1 MKSKGNE
8 KREGLYLIIM
18 SILLEILI
26 DSLLRVSSSS
36 SFTLLIT
43 LMVVISFVDV
53 TQFPDIKDLE
63 FVLQAVNV
71 CILGSQSSE
80 EKKGTERFCWRE
92 NYSTVCP
99 SIDPREQM
107 DIQDMTDLCATNA
120 KYKHPLRSV

>member
-8 KREGLYLIIM
+8 KREGPYLIIM

-26 DSLLRVSSSS
+26 DSRRVSSFFS

-63 FVLQAVNV
+63 FVLQAVDE

-80 EKKGTERFCWRE
+80 AKRKREILLERELR
-92 NYSTVCP
+92 TVCP
-99 SIDPREQM
+99 SIDSREQM
-107 DIQDMTDLCATNA
+107 DI
-120 KYKHPLRSV
+120 

>member
-1 MKSKGNE
+1 MEVIAKKHEKRKEGDVSVKSKGNE

-26 DSLLRVSSSS
+26 DSLRVSSSS

-71 CILGSQSSE
+71 CILDSQSSE
-80 EKKGTERFCWRE
+80 EKKEERGSVGERI
-92 NYSTVCP
+92 TVQFV
-99 SIDPREQM
+99 RQ
-107 DIQDMTDLCATNA
+107 
-120 KYKHPLRSV
+120 

>member
-1 MKSKGNE
+1 MRREKRDVSVKSKGNE
-8 KREGLYLIIM
+8 KREGPHLIIM

-26 DSLLRVSSSS
+26 DSRRVSSFFS

-63 FVLQAVNV
+63 FVLQAVDE

-80 EKKGTERFCWRE
+80 EKRKREREILLERE
-92 NYSTVCP
+92 LRTVCP
-99 SIDPREQM
+99 SIDSREQM
-107 DIQDMTDLCATNA
+107 DI
-120 KYKHPLRSV
+120 